1 MENLLIVNA
10 DDFGLSKGQNYGI
23 IEACRRGVVTSTTAL
38 VNGEAAEHAAQLS
51 RDVPALGVGM
61 HFVLTLGMPLS
72 PMPGLTRDGQLGK
85 WIWELAEQD
94 ALPLEEITRELDCQ
108 FNRFVDVFGKEPT
121 HIDSHHHVHMIP
133 AIFPLV
139 AEFARRKGVAMRVD
153 RDVQALHGLS
163 FFSVPTT
170 DGFSS
175 AFYGEG
181 IDEVLFLKVL
191 DDSAARGERSV
202 EVMAHPAFV
211 DNTVRK
217 SAYCWPRLAEL
228 DVLTSA
234 SLKYAIAERGYR
246 LGTFRDL

>member
-38 VNGEAAEHAAQLS
+38 VNGDAVEHAAALA
-51 RDVPALGVGM
+51 REVPGLGVGM

-85 WIWELAEQD
+85 WIWEMAEQD
-94 ALPLEEITRELDCQ
+94 ALPLDEIARELDCQ
-108 FNRFVDVFGKEPT
+108 FNRFVDIFGREPT
-121 HIDSHHHVHMIP
+121 HLDSHHHVHMIP
-133 AIFPLV
+133 AIFPIV
-139 AEFARRKGVAMRVD
+139 ADFARRKGVAMRVD
-153 RDVQALHGLS
+153 REVQALHGLS
-163 FFSVPTT
+163 FFSVPTS

-175 AFYGEG
+175 AFYGEA
-181 IDEVLFLKVL
+181 IDEALFLKVL
-191 DDSAARGERSV
+191 DDSAARGEKSL

-228 DVLTSA
+228 DVLTSPT
-234 SLKYAIAERGYR
+234 LKYAIAERGYR
-246 LGTFRDL
+246 LGTFGEL